1 MREKAWIRGGQEA
14 HICRHNDGSRRKPR
28 IHIVVNPTR
37 QFSEGKAASRGQR
50 PVTVI
55 YSRQILFRPAFYS
68 LSFFAGIN
76 NEFTKAAMSYL
87 LTGKFNVCMLKPI
100 LKKER
105 RAENTLNLLASI
117 CIIRHG
123 CFLIQVPLIL

>member
-1 MREKAWIRGGQEA
+1 
-14 HICRHNDGSRRKPR
+14 
-28 IHIVVNPTR
+28 
-37 QFSEGKAASRGQR
+37 
-50 PVTVI
+50 
-55 YSRQILFRPAFYS
+55 
-68 LSFFAGIN
+68 
-76 NEFTKAAMSYL
+76 MSYL

-100 LKKER
+100 LKKE